1 VGELGYDRAGI
12 HTDAFKHMLEKVASG
27 RAAGPGVEHGSKLM

>member
-12 HTDAFKHMLEKVASG
+12 HTDVFKHMLEKVASG
-27 RAAGPGVEHGSKLM
+27 RPTGPAMNTAVS